1 VPRRVLVIDDEA
13 DIREVI
19 SLSLETMAGWEV
31 IQSASSAEGIE
42 TASREQ
48 PDVILLDLMMPDVDG
63 KTTLSRLRQSEK
75 TSKIPVLL
83 LTAKVQAFDLEELK
97 GMGLTGV
104 LSKPFDPMTLS
115 DDIADKL
122 GWADEQ

>member
-13 DIREVI
+13 DIREVT

-31 IQSASSAEGIE
+31 LQSGSSADGIE
-42 TASREQ
+42 KASREQ

-63 KTTLSRLRQSEK
+63 KTTLSRLRQNEK

-83 LTAKVQAFDLEELK
+83 LTAKVQAFDLDELIEL
-97 GMGLTGV
+97 GLTGV
-104 LSKPFDPMTLS
+104 LSKPFDPLTLS
-115 DDIADKL
+115 DDIAAKL
-122 GWADEQ
+122 GWADER

>member
-1 VPRRVLVIDDEA
+1 MSRRVLVIDDEA
-13 DIREVI
+13 DIREVV

-31 IQSASSAEGIE
+31 MQSGSSAEGIE
-42 TASREQ
+42 KASREQ

-63 KTTLSRLRQSEK
+63 KTTISRLRQNEK

-83 LTAKVQAFDLEELK
+83 LTAKVKVFDLDELNEL
-97 GMGLTGV
+97 GFAGV
-104 LSKPFDPMTLS
+104 LPKPFDPMTLS
-115 DDIADKL
+115 DDIAERL